1 MAQSE
6 FEVMQMTI
14 HVVRAGET
22 LSSIALDYGV
32 DPSRLAADSGVP
44 PSGALAVGQTLVIRF
59 PRQVHAVAPGQTL
72 YSIAAVYGVSV
83 RQLWRNNFFLG
94 GGTNLRPGE
103 TLVIS
108 YYDEKL
114 GSALS
119 NGYAYPF
126 IAPGV
131 LAESLPY
138 LSALTPFT
146 YGITAEGG
154 LLPLND
160 ESLLDAARARD
171 TRPVMHLSTLTE
183 AGGFDS
189 ARAALVLSDTAIQDR
204 LIPQILQTIQSKDY
218 AGLDV
223 DFEFIPGQFAGA
235 YAAFLDRLRRLLHP
249 MGRFLWAALAPKTSS
264 QQRGLLYEGHDYAAV
279 SAAVDA
285 VLLMTY
291 EWGYTAGPPM
301 AVAPLPNVRAVLDY
315 AVTLIPPEKIMLGVP
330 NYGYDWPLPF
340 EAGVTRARSLS
351 NEEAI
356 ALARRENIAIQ
367 FDDTAVSPF
376 FHYTAGDGTVHE
388 VWFEDARSLSA
399 KFQLMAEYGF
409 LGCGIWNIDR
419 PFAQTWTTLDS
430 LYVIE

>member
-1 MAQSE
+1 
-6 FEVMQMTI
+6 MTI
-14 HVVRAGET
+14 HIVRAGET
-22 LSSIALDYGV
+22 ISSIAQSYGV
-32 DPSRLAADSGVP
+32 DPARLAADNAVP

-59 PRQVHAVAPGQTL
+59 PRQVHAVAEGETL
-72 YSIAAVYGVSV
+72 YSIAGRYGVTV
-83 RQLWRNNFFLG
+83 RQLWRNNFPLG

-108 YYDEKL
+108 YFGEKL
-114 GSALS
+114 GTALS

-126 IAPGV
+126 IAPAV
-131 LAESLPY
+131 LNESLPY
-138 LSALTPFT
+138 LTTLTPFT

-160 ESLLDAARARD
+160 EPLLAAARARG
-171 TRPVMHLSTLTE
+171 TKGVMHLSTLTE

-189 ARAALVLSDTAIQDR
+189 ARAALVLSESAVQDD
-204 LIPQILQTIQSKDY
+204 LIPQILQVIQTKDY

-223 DFEFIPGQFAGA
+223 DFEFIPAQFASA
-235 YAAFLDRLRRLLHP
+235 YAAFLDRLRRVLHP

-301 AVAPLPNVRAVLDY
+301 AVSPLPNVRAVLDY
-315 AVTLIPPEKIMLGVP
+315 AVTLIPPEKILLGIS

-340 EAGVTRARSLS
+340 EAGVTRARSIS

-367 FDDTAVSPF
+367 FDETAVAPF
-376 FHYTAGDGTVHE
+376 FHYTADDGIVHE

-399 KFQLMAEYGF
+399 RFRLMAEYGF
-409 LGCGIWNIDR
+409 LGCGIWNVDR

-430 LYVIE
+430 LYEIQ

>member
-1 MAQSE
+1 
-6 FEVMQMTI
+6 MTI
-14 HVVRAGET
+14 HIVSAGET
-22 LSSIALDYGV
+22 LSSIALNYGV
-32 DPSRLAADSGVP
+32 DPMRLAADNGVP
-44 PSGALAVGQTLVIRF
+44 STGALAVGQTLVVRF
-59 PRQVHAVAPGQTL
+59 PRQVHAVEPGETL
-72 YSIAAVYGVSV
+72 FSIAGMYGVTV

-94 GGTNLRPGE
+94 GNTALQPGQ

-108 YYDEKL
+108 YLDEKL
-114 GSALS
+114 GDTLS

-126 IAPGV
+126 IAPAV
-131 LAESLPY
+131 LHAALPC

-146 YGITAEGG
+146 YGITAQGG

-160 ESLLDAARARD
+160 ETLLTAARARG

-189 ARAALVLSDTAIQDR
+189 ERAALVLSEKAVQDG
-204 LIPQILQTIQSKDY
+204 LIAQILQTIQEKDY

-223 DFEFIPGQFAGA
+223 DFEYIPGQFASG
-235 YAAFLDRLRRLLHP
+235 YAAFLDRLRRALHP

-301 AVAPLPNVRAVLDY
+301 AVAPIPNVRAVLDY
-315 AVTLIPPEKIMLGVP
+315 AVTLIPPEKILLGVP

-340 EAGVTRARSLS
+340 RAGVTRARSIS

-367 FDDTAVSPF
+367 FDETAVSPY
-376 FHYTAGDGTVHE
+376 FHYTADDGVIHE

-399 KFQLMAEYGF
+399 KFRLMAEYGF

-430 LYVIE
+430 LYDIT